1 VGFTLQANADLNTT
15 NWSAAGAPPSV
26 AGTNNLV
33 LEPTTGS
40 QRFYRLFH
48 P

>member
-1 VGFTLQANADLNTT
+1 VGFTLQANADLNTA
-15 NWSAAGAPPSV
+15 NWSSAGTPPTV
-26 AGTNNLV
+26 VGTNNVV
-33 LEPTTGS
+33 LDSTTGN